1 MHQIGPHV
9 ATTGLRLV
17 LLLTCAFSQADD
29 RAHSVASIV
38 ADGRVNM
45 TKDEL
50 IDHYRE
56 RYPLIY
62 AAGEADHSTL
72 KALIA
77 QGADVNVRSADG
89 ETALHLNA
97 IKGDSFTTKLL
108 LAAGAE
114 VDARTPE
121 APTRKHKGPMM
132 WATPLM
138 WAVYGGTPQ
147 HVEMMKLLL
156 AAGADPLA
164 ADETGKSVLQMA
176 QEAQASEEAE
186 VALVSAIH
194 KQHRDGS
201 ADRMYRRRLKDTVDD
216 AHRVGQLVDEYNEQ
230 KSEEQLVEAAAPSR
244 HRQHVL
250 DAGPREEEVLAAHD
264 EAHFGRGLTDS
275 VEETGEPGED
285 KVQGPMVEPLDFRVE
300 L

>member
-121 APTRKHKGPMM
+121 APTRKHKGPMR
-132 WATPLM
+132 WQRAR
-138 WAVYGGTPQ
+138 G
-147 HVEMMKLLL
+147 
-156 AAGADPLA
+156 
-164 ADETGKSVLQMA
+164 
-176 QEAQASEEAE
+176 
-186 VALVSAIH
+186 
-194 KQHRDGS
+194 RDGWHAYITYTPANGVIS
-201 ADRMYRRRLKDTVDD
+201 DQT
-216 AHRVGQLVDEYNEQ
+216 Q
-230 KSEEQLVEAAAPSR
+230 KR
-244 HRQHVL
+244 
-250 DAGPREEEVLAAHD
+250 REERRSSE
-264 EAHFGRGLTDS
+264 
-275 VEETGEPGED
+275 
-285 KVQGPMVEPLDFRVE
+285 
-300 L
+300 